1 MDPPYI
7 TLEILS
13 KDKNLTKGIHV
24 ITLANK
30 DSVKLGRGHDADIRI
45 ADISVSRC
53 Q

>member
-1 MDPPYI
+1 M
-7 TLEILS
+7 LEILS
-13 KDKNLTKGIHV
+13 KDKNNTKGIHV

-30 DSVKLGRGHDADIRI
+30 DNLRIGRGHDADVRI